1 MRVFIFGGTRGLGL
15 ALAKHYLQNGH
26 TVAIAGRNP
35 AAAIAIPNDANLHCY
50 TLDIGD
56 SSAVQAALN
65 KFAAAGLDLVI
76 VTAGLYFNDRNHALD
91 AASTRAMLETNVNG
105 LSHVLQHASAIMLQQ
120 LSCRLVCQGKQNA
133 GQIAA
138 VASIAGLLSDY
149 PGASVY
155 SATKRSVLQLCN
167 TYQRA
172 LIGFGIHVTTIIP
185 GYIDTERLR
194 ELNGGNAQ
202 HKPFLVSE
210 AFAVEKIVAAIAG
223 RAQFCAFP
231 WQMHLLVRV
240 IGVLPKWL
248 QKVILLR
255 KS

>member
-26 TVAIAGRNP
+26 EVAIAGRNP
-35 AAAIAIPNDANLHCY
+35 AAAIAVANDANLHCY
-50 TLDIGD
+50 ILDMGD

-65 KFAAAGLDLVI
+65 KFAAAAHVSKQGLDLVI
-76 VTAGLYFNDRNHALD
+76 ITAGLYFNDRNHALD
-91 AASTRAMLETNVNG
+91 AASSRAMLETNVNG
-105 LSHVLQHASAIMLQQ
+105 LSHVLQHASTLMLA
-120 LSCRLVCQGKQNA
+120 QGS

-155 SATKRSVLQLCN
+155 SATKRSALQLCD

-172 LIGFGIHVTTIIP
+172 LSAFGIDVTAIIP
-185 GYIDTERLR
+185 GYIDTMRLR
-194 ELNGGNAQ
+194 ELNGGSAH

-210 AFAVEKIVAAIAG
+210 AFAVEKIVAAIAA

-248 QKVILLR
+248 QKRILLR